1 MSTDK
6 ILSKRCFG
14 AASAKDRLDVVIRD
28 AINAGDIPGPRY
40 LANGKEMARR
50 DGELV
55 AGITAFADGPDEMRE
70 VIRHHVNIGVDNIK
84 LSMSGEEVSRKSSP
98 KNRDTEP
105 DTDRS
110 LRFDQHKIATSPTK
124 KRQLVWKRH
133 TNTVNDFV
141 PTLELE
147 TRSRCVSSPSHHIK
161 SSTANNRDQGIRHG
175 VEAIY
180 HASYIDDEGMSMLEA
195 AKTKHIVAPAINWL
209 IATLNEA
216 EAFGYSH
223 AQAEKVGYKRE
234 LDAAIKGLREMH
246 QRGIV
251 VLPGGDY
258 GFAWTPHGTYA
269 RDLEH
274 FVKLLGFT
282 PHEALIAATAG
293 VAKLMMRSDNLG
305 KIQPGYFADCILV
318 DGNPLDD
325 ITILQDHS
333 KLNIICINGR
343 VHKAGRKEYIPPP
356 VAGQDNNSHV
366 IVPDMEYP
374 DVERAMQ
381 KQY

>member
-1 MSTDK
+1 M
-6 ILSKRCFG
+6 R
-14 AASAKDRLDVVIRD
+14 RL
-28 AINAGDIPGPRY
+28 
-40 LANGKEMARR
+40 
-50 DGELV
+50 
-55 AGITAFADGPDEMRE
+55 
-70 VIRHHVNIGVDNIK
+70 
-84 LSMSGEEVSRKSSP
+84 
-98 KNRDTEP
+98 
-105 DTDRS
+105 
-110 LRFDQHKIATSPTK
+110 
-124 KRQLVWKRH
+124 QLVLRRH
-133 TNTVNDFV
+133 TNTVNVSV

-147 TRSRCVSSPSHHIK
+147 ILSRCVCTRSIVVDIAPL
-161 SSTANNRDQGIRHG
+161 TDLPGVRHG

-180 HASYIDDEGMSMLEA
+180 HGSYIDDEGMDMLEA

-246 QRGIV
+246 RRGIV

-274 FVKLLGFT
+274 FVKLLDFT
-282 PHEALIAATAG
+282 PHETLIAATAG
-293 VAKLMMRSDNLG
+293 VAKLMMRSDTLG
-305 KIQPGYFADCILV
+305 KIQPGYFGDCILI

-333 KLNIICINGR
+333 KLNVICINGR

-356 VAGQDNNSHV
+356 VAGENSV
-366 IVPDMEYP
+366 IVPEMEYP
-374 DVERAMQ
+374 DMKKAMQ
-381 KQY
+381 KNY